1 MHRKPVTFT
10 GAEMQLL
17 NKGLK
22 YNLHYK
28 YKDWIKTPV
37 IEADTA
43 VSQLYERDQKYMRQ
57 LLANNIKKP

>member
-10 GAEMQLL
+10 GAEMQFFK
-17 NKGLK
+17 KGLK

-28 YKDWIKTPV
+28 HKDWIKTLV
-37 IEADTA
+37 IKADTG
-43 VSQLYERDQKYMRQ
+43 VSQLHERDQYMRQ